1 MARKTI
7 GKSNLKYGSE
17 IRFKVKWFQ
26 CICSLWLKNIEI
38 ATFRE
43 TKLINNTSLK
53 HDGRKKT

>member
-7 GKSNLKYGSE
+7 GKTNLKSGSE

-38 ATFRE
+38 ATFR
-43 TKLINNTSLK
+43 KRLINNTSLK
-53 HDGRKKT
+53 HDGRKKQ